1 MFKLYLFFILVAL
14 SAKIQAQDF
23 HFQKYGVGEGL
34 SSNTV
39 FSTIEDKD
47 GFIWISTE
55 EGVDRFDGSNFKHYT
70 LPSLYEYR
78 TVNDVEYYLKIDSKN
93 QIWLITLGGQL
104 YKYDAKQDVF
114 VLFYKIKEESNQ
126 TLYTFYIDHE
136 DNLWFG
142 MQDGVLVLDPTTKIF
157 RRIPT
162 VEHLTSAITQ
172 DKEYRY
178 YLGTDNGIL
187 VLDNNQQFLYNLI
200 EVSSSKKIG
209 LKESHIESLFV
220 DEQNGRLWVGANK
233 LGICAFNLINFDFEI
248 PKALGNTKGLKINS
262 FERFSADEVII
273 GVDGEGLIIWDL
285 NRQKVKQKIS
295 DEEDRSG
302 SLSSKSV
309 QHIFRNSTGV
319 FFISTWRGG
328 LNVFNPDK
336 LNFQSIK
343 HYPYVKNSIR
353 NNVVK
358 NLEEISPG
366 VIGFMTDKG
375 LSIWDK
381 QNDIWKHID
390 IRHKDVWH
398 MSNSRSIT
406 ADSKNNV
413 WATSYTDSL
422 VVFKKNS
429 NGGYSSSKDFPPD
442 LKILNL
448 VDVHAGN
455 KDLVWFSDDDK
466 RRISYHSLTTQKVG
480 YYPFTVD
487 KVQNMLKISPEHLA
501 VGTATGL
508 ILINTVREILDE
520 VDVINSSRLKTAMIS
535 SLALDANKQLWVG
548 TRYEGLFVINFYKNT
563 LTRLTKNEG
572 LLSNRI
578 FALVADEENIWAS
591 TSKGISRI
599 DNKNDISNFTESD
612 GLISVDFNY
621 NAALRDADGLLY
633 FGTNEGVITFDPND
647 IHPVKSNKSLIFDE
661 FYLNHKRVLSGEDSP
676 LKRPLNNADL
686 IELKHNQNSFSI
698 GFSSIDFLHPDQ
710 GDFQWKLENFDDEWI
725 TNEGGASRASY
736 TNLNPGN
743 YVFKLRG
750 LGQKEEPIAK
760 EKQVE
765 VIVHPP
771 FWSTPWAFLVYF
783 VFGLLLFALIIYSN
797 GLRIKSNHSKEKLHY
812 LVNMAHEV
820 KTPLMLITAP
830 LTDLLKN
837 SNMDATM
844 QQSIRIAL
852 KNADLLQRQ
861 MVQFLD
867 FRRLNVQQK
876 DLNLD
881 PIDVVQLLK
890 DKMFAFKVLAD
901 KKNIDFFLK
910 SDLPELVVN
919 TDEKIL
925 DKVVSNLISNAIK
938 YTNSGGE
945 IVVELTHNKDKCKI
959 LVKDS
964 GIGIPIGQRRKVFQ
978 LFYRTL
984 NAKESGSTGSG
995 VGLVLASDLAKL
1007 IRGEVKLEESSP
1019 KGSVFS
1025 FSFPFEKISS
1035 IDEAVDYRINDPEQN
1050 EDIVSVPSRAKVL
1063 LVEDNEDFR
1072 EYSRNKL
1079 SGHFNVT
1086 TASNGYIALEI
1097 LKKELHDIVISD
1109 IIMPKMNGRQLC
1121 LNLKKSIE
1129 TCHVPVILLTGLGSK
1144 EHVIEGLECGADDYI
1159 IKPYDYELLT
1169 SKIDALLQNRS
1180 VLKRKFL
1187 FHEEDEGEIE
1197 FSNTLDKEFVST
1209 ITQFI
1214 EDNISDSNISPKDLC
1229 ELMGM
1234 SRTSFYNKLK
1244 ALMDVSP
1251 NEFIRTI
1258 RLKKGRALLLE
1269 NQYNVSEVAY
1279 NVGFSDAKYF
1289 GTLFKKYY
1297 GQNPSTFVAEKK
1309 QRILQNLN

>member
-1 MFKLYLFFILVAL
+1 MFKLYLCFILTAL
-14 SAKIQAQDF
+14 SATIQAQNLN
-23 HFQKYGVGEGL
+23 FQKYGVSEGL

-70 LPSLYEYR
+70 LPRLYEYR

-93 QIWLITLGGQL
+93 QIWLITLGGLL
-104 YKYDAKQDVF
+104 YKYDAKQDEF

-126 TLYTFYIDHE
+126 TLYTFFVDHE

-142 MQDGVLVLDPTTKIF
+142 MQNGVLILNPTTKIF
-157 RRIPT
+157 RRILS
-162 VEHLTSAITQ
+162 VDHLTSAIVQ
-172 DKEYRY
+172 DKEHRY
-178 YLGTDNGIL
+178 YLGTDIGIL

-200 EVSSSKKIG
+200 EVSSSKNIG
-209 LKESHIESLFV
+209 LNGSRIESLFV
-220 DEQNGRLWVGANK
+220 DEHNDRLWIGANK
-233 LGICAFNLINFDFEI
+233 LGICAINLINFDFVK
-248 PKALGNTKGLKINS
+248 PKGLNNTKGLKIKG
-262 FERFSADEVII
+262 FETFSQNEII
-273 GVDGEGLIIWDL
+273 VGIDGEGLLIYDFNEQVVTQEIKDED
-285 NRQKVKQKIS
+285 NKQ
-295 DEEDRSG
+295 G

-309 QHIFRNSTGV
+309 QQVFRNSNGV
-319 FFISTWRGG
+319 IFISTWRGG
-328 LNVFNPDK
+328 LNVYSPGT
-336 LNFQSIK
+336 LNFRSIE
-343 HYPYVKNSIR
+343 HHPYSKNSLR
-353 NNVVK
+353 NNVVMM
-358 NLEEISPG
+358 LEEISQG
-366 VIGFMTDKG
+366 IIGFGTDKG
-375 LSIWDK
+375 LSIWN
-381 QNDIWKHID
+381 QRSNIWNYID
-390 IRHKDVWH
+390 IQRRDGIH
-398 MSNSRSIT
+398 MSNSRSMTVDQQGNI
-406 ADSKNNV
+406 

-422 VVFKKNS
+422 VLFKKKR
-429 NGGYSSSKDFPPD
+429 NGGYYNTKDFHAD
-442 LKILNL
+442 LRGLHL
-448 VDVHAGN
+448 REVHAGPN
-455 KDLVWFSDDDK
+455 DLVWFSNDDK
-466 RRISYHSLTTQKVG
+466 KGIWYYSITSKKVG
-480 YYPFTVD
+480 HYDFAVD
-487 KVQNMLKISPEHLA
+487 NVQAMLTISPERLA

-508 ILINTVREILDE
+508 QLINTDKRTLEELDI
-520 VDVINSSRLKTAMIS
+520 INTSRLKTAMIS
-535 SLALDANKQLWVG
+535 SLTLDANKQLWVG

-563 LTRLTKNEG
+563 LTRLTTDEG

-578 FALVADEENIWAS
+578 FALIADEENIWAS

-621 NAALRDADGLLY
+621 NAALRDADGQLY
-633 FGTNEGVITFDPND
+633 FGTNKGVITFDPND
-647 IHPVKSNKSLIFDE
+647 IHPVKSNKSLVFDE
-661 FYLNHKRVLSGEDSP
+661 FYLNHKRVLSGKDSP
-676 LKRPLNNADL
+676 LKRPLNDTDL
-686 IELKHNQNSFSI
+686 IELEHDQNSFSI
-698 GFSSIDFLHPDQ
+698 GFSSIDFLHSDQ
-710 GDFQWKLENFDDEWI
+710 GNFQWKLENFDDEWL
-725 TNEGGASRASY
+725 TNEGGTSKASY

-743 YVFKLRG
+743 YVFRLRM
-750 LGQKEEPIAK
+750 LGQKEEPITK

-771 FWSTPWAFLVYF
+771 FWSTPWAFLIYLVS
-783 VFGLLLFALIIYSN
+783 GLLLTALLIYSN
-797 GLRIKSNHSKEKLHY
+797 GLRIKSNQSKEKLHY

-820 KTPLMLITAP
+820 KTPLMLITVP

-837 SNMDATM
+837 GIMDAPT
-844 QQSIRIAL
+844 QQCIHIAL
-852 KNADLLQRQ
+852 KNADLLHRQ

-890 DKMFAFKVLAD
+890 DKVFAFKVLAD
-901 KKNIDFFLK
+901 KKNIDFSFR
-910 SDLPELVVN
+910 SNLPELVVN
-919 TDEKIL
+919 TDEKIV
-925 DKVVSNLISNAIK
+925 DKVVSNLVSNAIK
-938 YTNSGGE
+938 YTNSVGK
-945 IVVELTHNKDKCKI
+945 IVVELIHNKNKCTI

-964 GIGIPIGQRRKVFQ
+964 GIGIPLGQRRKVFQ
-978 LFYRTL
+978 LFYRTP

-1007 IRGEVKLEESSP
+1007 IRGKVKLKESSP

-1035 IDEAVDYRINDPEQN
+1035 IDEAVYCRIDYPKQN

-1072 EYSRNKL
+1072 EYSRIKL

-1097 LKKELHDIVISD
+1097 LKNELHDIVISD
-1109 IIMPKMNGRQLC
+1109 IMMPKMNGRQLC
-1121 LNLKKSIE
+1121 MNLKKSIV
-1129 TCHVPVILLTGLGSK
+1129 TCHIPVILLTGLGSK

-1187 FHEEDEGEIE
+1187 FHDEDEGEIVFANKLDQE
-1197 FSNTLDKEFVST
+1197 FISK
-1209 ITQFI
+1209 ITQFV
-1214 EDNISDSNISPKDLC
+1214 EDNINDASISPKDLC
-1229 ELMGM
+1229 DLMGM
-1234 SRTSFYNKLK
+1234 SRTSFYHKLK
-1244 ALMDVSP
+1244 ALMDISP
-1251 NEFIRTI
+1251 NEFIRTM
-1258 RLKKGRALLLE
+1258 RLRKGRALLLE

-1309 QRILQNLN
+1309 QKILQNLN